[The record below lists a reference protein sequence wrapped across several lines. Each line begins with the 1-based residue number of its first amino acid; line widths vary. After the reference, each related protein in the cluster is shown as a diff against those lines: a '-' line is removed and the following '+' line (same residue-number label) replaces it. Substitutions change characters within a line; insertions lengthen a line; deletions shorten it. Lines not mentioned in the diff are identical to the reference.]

1 MKKTL
6 STLSALG
13 TVAFASPAFAHHGG
27 GDSLLSNISH
37 WLSSPMHGLLSLAAI
52 GVCAIAAFKLISKN
66 TQA

>member
-6 STLSALG
+6 STLTALG

-27 GDSLLSNISH
+27 SSSLLSNISH
-37 WLSSPMHGLLSLAAI
+37 WLSSPMHGLLCLAAI
-52 GVCAIAAFKLISKN
+52 GVCAIAAFKLIRKN

>member
-6 STLSALG
+6 TTLSALG
-13 TVAFASPAFAHHGG
+13 TLAIATPAFAHHGG
-27 GDSLLSNISH
+27 DVGIVASIGH

-52 GVCAIAAFKLISKN
+52 GVFGLVAYKLTRKN